1 MARLLGVKPATVYAY
16 VSRGLLTPV
25 ARRGTRGSWFDRED
39 VEAHRAAHRPNR
51 RRPEVRIESRLT
63 LIDGHAPYYR
73 GVSVVHLSQTAS
85 FEAVAELLWTGRLP
99 DAPAPWQVRREWL
112 AIGRAS
118 QRLLSPEAPAV
129 ARLRV
134 AAVAIGAEDVDP
146 PPPSADAGDYL
157 ASLVAAL
164 PGSTATGDTSIAVQL
179 SNRLA
184 SEPEA
189 GMTAAGPAQAAL
201 ILLADHGL
209 AASTTAARLA
219 AAYGGDLHG
228 TIGAGLAVLAG
239 SHHGAAS
246 SDAEGVF
253 RRALEGEALP
263 DLLAER
269 GRGSLPWLGHP
280 LYSEGDPRYLAL
292 RDAIEAARP
301 DAVVL
306 DFLDRLE
313 IHLARKGLPPP
324 NIDAALAALTIA
336 CGLRPASGEVLFAV
350 ARMAGWVA
358 HAIEA
363 RSDKPVR
370 LRATYTGPRPV
381 TDTPT

>member
-1 MARLLGVKPATVYAY
+1 MAQLLGVKPETVYAY

-25 ARRGTRGSWFDRED
+25 ARRGARGSWFDLEEI
-39 VEAHRAAHRPNR
+39 EAHRAAHRPNR

-63 LIDGHAPYYR
+63 LIDGRAPYYR
-73 GVSVVHLSQTAS
+73 GLSAIQLSRSVT

-99 DAPAPWQVRREWL
+99 AAPAPWRVRRDWL
-112 AIGRAS
+112 AAARAA
-118 QRLLSPEAPAV
+118 QRLLSSEAPAA

-134 AAVAIGAEDVDP
+134 AAAAIGAEDVDS
-146 PPPSADAGDYL
+146 PPPSAAAGDYL
-157 ASLVAAL
+157 ASMVAAL
-164 PGSTATGDTSIAVQL
+164 PGSTLTGDTSIAVQL
-179 SNRLA
+179 ADRINN
-184 SEPEA
+184 EPESA
-189 GMTAAGPAQAAL
+189 MPAAGPVQAAL

-219 AAYGGDLHG
+219 AAYGGNLHG
-228 TIGAGLAVLAG
+228 VIGAGLAVLAG
-239 SHHGAAS
+239 SRHGAAS
-246 SDAEGVF
+246 SGAEHLF
-253 RRALEGEALP
+253 RRSLAGDSLG
-263 DLLAER
+263 DLLVEHE
-269 GRGSLPWLGHP
+269 GSLPWLGHP
-280 LYSEGDPRYLAL
+280 LYPEGDPRYLAL
-292 RDAIEAARP
+292 RDAIEAAHP

-336 CGLRPASGEVLFAV
+336 CDLKPASGEVVFAV

-363 RSDKPVR
+363 KADKPVR

-381 TDTPT
+381 ANTPA